1 MAQDLQ
7 RIIESSFLQGYN
19 DRDKP
24 EDLRKPDAGV
34 IYMAMIKNAFIEE
47 NKIKK
52 WQGYQK
58 IGDSLVANMILGQE
72 RHEPYGGSKYILR
85 AINNVGDTNAQ
96 IEGWSGSGGFV
107 ALTGAVTQIA
117 NSRTSFVMANNATYI
132 FNEANDAVLK
142 TTNGTSASVVATI
155 PTGSNAIWFHNYL
168 FVWGKNTNPAR
179 LYFSVVNDPETYN
192 LTTGYLDVNP
202 GDNEPIVTCSVLGD
216 ELIIFKNSRIWAL
229 TGFGTT
235 DFTLDDLGS
244 RVTAVGCNAPRGVVS
259 TGNDIF
265 YISYRGGTPHIR
277 SVRRTEENTVV
288 DGGVMSDAITGTLN
302 RVNVTQLS
310 KVVAEFDGRRIWFAL
325 PMDAATEPNE
335 LIVMDTLTNGWTR
348 ITDTYVADMH
358 ISTISGAVKLYFGD
372 DRANGKSFELN
383 KGKSNDG
390 AGISFEVL
398 TPFYSPQPGYQ
409 SRYKY
414 MYLTADTDQ
423 DVDLDVEYSADGFT
437 FNPLATVDLTGLGFM
452 FGFGIFGTH
461 RFGATTTVKHR
472 LDWAGGTAYFMQYR
486 FANDEIS
493 EDITLREWELFYQNR
508 GLRATK

>member
-107 ALTGAVTQIA
+107 ALTGAVTQTA

-202 GDNEPIVTCSVLGD
+202 GDNEPIVTYSVLGD
-216 ELIIFKNSRIWAL
+216 ELIIFKNSRI
-229 TGFGTT
+229 
-235 DFTLDDLGS
+235 
-244 RVTAVGCNAPRGVVS
+244 
-259 TGNDIF
+259 
-265 YISYRGGTPHIR
+265 
-277 SVRRTEENTVV
+277 
-288 DGGVMSDAITGTLN
+288 
-302 RVNVTQLS
+302 
-310 KVVAEFDGRRIWFAL
+310 
-325 PMDAATEPNE
+325 
-335 LIVMDTLTNGWTR
+335 
-348 ITDTYVADMH
+348 
-358 ISTISGAVKLYFGD
+358 
-372 DRANGKSFELN
+372 
-383 KGKSNDG
+383 
-390 AGISFEVL
+390 
-398 TPFYSPQPGYQ
+398 
-409 SRYKY
+409 
-414 MYLTADTDQ
+414 
-423 DVDLDVEYSADGFT
+423 
-437 FNPLATVDLTGLGFM
+437 
-452 FGFGIFGTH
+452 
-461 RFGATTTVKHR
+461 
-472 LDWAGGTAYFMQYR
+472 
-486 FANDEIS
+486 
-493 EDITLREWELFYQNR
+493 
-508 GLRATK
+508 